1 MGKKNKRAK
10 TKAEATAYKHQIK
23 ALSGYSTTG
32 VGEPFNSL
40 QGSNDDFGDSP
51 LYMPKQPLVGAKRL
65 KLKKFFQQ
73 YWFETL
79 ISVIMTIVIGIA
91 AWTLTNVIELR
102 EKVVL
107 FEYRITIAENK
118 LNDIS
123 IDAITKDYLK
133 GELEILKLRLD
144 NTNKEKLTEIE
155 TEIKLIEKQLE
166 YLEKHNSTDKD

>member
-1 MGKKNKRAK
+1 MLGF
-10 TKAEATAYKHQIK
+10 
-23 ALSGYSTTG
+23 SC
-32 VGEPFNSL
+32 
-40 QGSNDDFGDSP
+40 
-51 LYMPKQPLVGAKRL
+51 GA
-65 KLKKFFQQ
+65 
-73 YWFETL
+73 
-79 ISVIMTIVIGIA
+79 VIGIA

>member
-1 MGKKNKRAK
+1 
-10 TKAEATAYKHQIK
+10 
-23 ALSGYSTTG
+23 
-32 VGEPFNSL
+32 
-40 QGSNDDFGDSP
+40 
-51 LYMPKQPLVGAKRL
+51 
-65 KLKKFFQQ
+65 
-73 YWFETL
+73 
-79 ISVIMTIVIGIA
+79 MTIVIGIA